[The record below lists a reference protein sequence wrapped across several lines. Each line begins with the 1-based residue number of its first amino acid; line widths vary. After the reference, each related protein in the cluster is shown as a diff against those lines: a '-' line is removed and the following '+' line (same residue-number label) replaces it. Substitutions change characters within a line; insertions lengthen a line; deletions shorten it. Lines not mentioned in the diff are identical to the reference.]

1 MEINASS
8 TLGSAASTDQS
19 IRLTNEETNKE
30 KPSAAQDKSP
40 SSPSS
45 TEVSFSDTGLA
56 LSTRTE
62 ASEESDVENS
72 PEQGQEATK
81 SAEATRLQTSSEEET
96 TEFSPEESI
105 AKFQQSAQQSPSD
118 VLSAQ
123 ANASGSDVEN
133 LAESL
138 IAA

>member
-19 IRLTNEETNKE
+19 IRLANVETNKE
-30 KPSAAQDKSP
+30 KPTTAQEKSP

-45 TEVSFSDTGLA
+45 VEINISATGSA
-56 LSTRTE
+56 LS

-72 PEQGQEATK
+72 QEQGQEATQ
-81 SAEATRLQTSSEEET
+81 SAEVTRLQTNPEEET
-96 TEFSPEESI
+96 TAFSPEESI
-105 AKFQQSAQQSPSD
+105 AELQQATQQNPGA

-123 ANASGSDVEN
+123 ANASGNDV
-133 LAESL
+133 ASL
-138 IAA
+138 FIT

>member
-19 IRLTNEETNKE
+19 IRLANEETNKAN
-30 KPSAAQDKSP
+30 PSTAQEKSP

-45 TEVSFSDTGLA
+45 VELNISTTGSA
-56 LSTRTE
+56 LS

-72 PEQGQEATK
+72 QEQGQEATQ
-81 SAEATRLQTSSEEET
+81 SAEVTRLQANSSQEQT
-96 TEFSPEESI
+96 TAFSPEESI
-105 AKFQQSAQQSPSD
+105 AEFQQATQESPGA

-123 ANASGSDVEN
+123 ANASSNDV
-133 LAESL
+133 ASL
-138 IAA
+138 FIT

>member
-19 IRLTNEETNKE
+19 IRLANEETNKE

-45 TEVSFSDTGLA
+45 VEVNISATGAA
-56 LSTRTE
+56 LS
-62 ASEESDVENS
+62 ASEESDTENS
-72 PEQGQEATK
+72 PEQDQEATQ
-81 SAEATRLQTSSEEET
+81 SAEVTRLQDGSEEASET
-96 TEFSPEESI
+96 SPEQLAEELNTAI
-105 AKFQQSAQQSPSD
+105 QQNPGSA
-118 VLSAQ
+118 LEAQ
-123 ANASGSDVEN
+123 ANASRSEV
-133 LAESL
+133 ESL

>member
-19 IRLTNEETNKE
+19 IRLANVETNKE
-30 KPSAAQDKSP
+30 KPTTAQEKSP

-45 TEVSFSDTGLA
+45 VEINISATGSA
-56 LSTRTE
+56 LS

-72 PEQGQEATK
+72 QEQGQEATQ
-81 SAEATRLQTSSEEET
+81 SAEVTRLQTNSEEET
-96 TEFSPEESI
+96 TAFSPEESI
-105 AKFQQSAQQSPSD
+105 AELQQATQQNPGA

-123 ANASGSDVEN
+123 ANASGNDV
-133 LAESL
+133 ASL
-138 IAA
+138 FIT